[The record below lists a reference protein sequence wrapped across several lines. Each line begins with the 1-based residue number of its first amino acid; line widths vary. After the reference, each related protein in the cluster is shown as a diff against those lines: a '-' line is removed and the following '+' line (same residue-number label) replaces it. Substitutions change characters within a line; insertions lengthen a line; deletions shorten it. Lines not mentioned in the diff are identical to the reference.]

1 MSIVWYNKNIKGV
14 ENVNFRLKC
23 PKCEKELAVLANMD
37 KVKVEVDGE
46 EIYLTI
52 VRCPECGELIIIQ
65 PDNKE
70 TEELKEKIVKYI
82 IRRKE
87 AERFG
92 YKFPKKQTDK
102 MKQADLDLNKIRK
115 DLVKKLEG
123 KTVTVYGER
132 KEICFDYLKL

>member
-1 MSIVWYNKNIKGV
+1 M
-14 ENVNFRLKC
+14 NFRIKC

-52 VRCPECGELIIIQ
+52 ARCPECGELIIIQ

-92 YKFPKKQTDK
+92 RKFPQKQTDK

-115 DLVKKLEG
+115 DLAKKLEG
-123 KTVTVYGER
+123 KIVTVYGER

>member
-14 ENVNFRLKC
+14 EKVNFRIKC

-52 VRCPECGELIIIQ
+52 ARCPECGELIIIQ

-92 YKFPKKQTDK
+92 RKFPKKQTDK

-123 KTVTVYGER
+123 KIVTVYGEC
-132 KEICFDYLKL
+132 KEIHFDYLKL